1 MAIVLMA
8 MSSFDIEFP
17 WNFNEPYLAYLKLL
31 LNSFFA
37 DRHWGRARKASSW
50 QPKPNRR
57 MLGKLHNKPHCSP
70 SSQHWRL
77 IKSSSTPKRSG
88 PHFFAGRMF
97 LMFLLVCQ
105 FTGKPAESWL
115 LRIAAMP
122 VYWQGSRQCLCLG
135 CCDASLLATQLCL
148 G

>member
-1 MAIVLMA
+1 MAAQAKSKNAWEASQQAALLAFKSALAADQVL
-8 MSSFDIEFP
+8 FDAKKIRT
-17 WNFNEPYLAYLKLL
+17 
-31 LNSFFA
+31 S
-37 DRHWGRARKASSW
+37 
-50 QPKPNRR
+50 
-57 MLGKLHNKPHCSP
+57 
-70 SSQHWRL
+70 
-77 IKSSSTPKRSG
+77 
-88 PHFFAGRMF
+88 FFAGRMF

-122 VYWQGSRQCLCLG
+122 VYWQGSRQCLWLG

>member
-122 VYWQGSRQCLCLG
+122 VYWQGSRQCLWLG